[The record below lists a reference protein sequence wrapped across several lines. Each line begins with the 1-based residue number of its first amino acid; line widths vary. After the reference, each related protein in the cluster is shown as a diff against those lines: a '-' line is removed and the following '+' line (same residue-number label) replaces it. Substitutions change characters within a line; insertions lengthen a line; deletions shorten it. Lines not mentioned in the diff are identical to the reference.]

1 MSGIVIRVRTVGKR
15 GFRSIELPKRAVL
28 ADLLKRLDLNPQ
40 TVVARVNGKI
50 VVERE
55 RLVNGDSVELI
66 PIVTGG

>member
-1 MSGIVIRVRTVGKR
+1 MRGIVIRVRTVGKR
-15 GFRSIELPKRAVL
+15 GFRSIELPKRVVL

-50 VVERE
+50 VAERE